1 MKTKKL
7 LTNSSFLNL
16 YQIFKL
22 KPTFLCAS
30 LLVCASSV
38 NAATKYRVNELKVIK
53 LTSTSILK
61 DVVVKGTVKNDL
73 GDALAGASVSVKG
86 TNVRVATNN
95 DGEFQITSPDG
106 GTLVFTYM
114 GYVSQEISVGNK
126 SLINVTMLVDDKK
139 YQMNEVVIVGYGT
152 QKRSDITGSVTSVPK
167 ERLSQLPVTNVL
179 HAMEGAVA
187 GIRISQSSSVPGSS
201 AGVQV
206 RGVNSINAGTSP
218 LTVIDG
224 VPFSNLGGSM
234 NDINPNDIESIEI
247 LKDASAVA
255 VYGTRGSSGVILI
268 TTKRGKTGK
277 PTIRYSTFAGPE
289 YQNKTLTPL
298 TPEQY
303 VQQYT
308 DFLAQKNQKPGAIPV
323 PNAYEQENY
332 TAGKTTNWLDEIS
345 QQGFIQDHN
354 LSISGG
360 GDKIKYFVSGAYQ
373 KQKGVLKGYQFGRA
387 SFRSNLDATITDW
400 LTAGT
405 SLFFADNNTDGGT
418 VSYSSAMQ
426 MSPYGRLRDANGE
439 YTIFPM
445 LSETYTKNPLLGLNA
460 DVLNRQKNLN
470 GIFYAEIKPK
480 FIPGLKYRLNTNYA
494 FLPSRA
500 ASYRGANTGDTD
512 QGTAAISNT
521 ETNSWIVEN
530 ILTYDKN
537 WGKHHLDVTA
547 LYSGQEKKYFISS
560 TTGKTF
566 INDEVSY
573 NNIGAAA
580 VVTASSFYS
589 REALVSQM
597 ARFNYSYDSK
607 YLFTATARRDGY
619 SAFGS
624 ATNKYGTFP
633 SVALG
638 WNISNENFLKDVKQI
653 DNIKLRASYGTSG
666 NQAVGVYQTIST
678 QGVTKYIFNGIT
690 ATGLVSSSLLT
701 SGVLGNAELNWESTT
716 GSNFA
721 IDFSILNSRI
731 SGTVEAYFTKTKD
744 VLLRRQ
750 LPTITGFGSIFDN
763 LGSVKNRGVEFT
775 LNTVNVKGKDF
786 TWSSNINFSSNRN
799 EIVSLYGDGK
809 DDIGNK
815 WFIGKPLYAVYDY
828 QLDGVWQVGED
839 ASQVDPGA
847 TPGSLKF
854 VDVNGDKKITEADRV
869 YQGSSLPKWTGGIM
883 NNFKYKQFGL
893 SVLIQT
899 AQGAK
904 INNPL
909 LNLQN
914 YGGRVSFPQE
924 VGYWTAANMNNT
936 QPSLTYT
943 NPKQYAYPVDQNYT
957 RIKDITLSYSLTQK
971 ALDKIKLGSLTAFVS
986 GRNIATFTDWV
997 GLDPEL
1003 SVSNTQSGLANS
1015 PLSYGIYPLV
1025 STFVFGLNIT
1035 LR

>member
-1 MKTKKL
+1 M
-7 LTNSSFLNL
+7 SFYRAINPKRTL
-16 YQIFKL
+16 
-22 KPTFLCAS
+22 LCAS
-30 LLVCASSV
+30 VLMLSTSV
-38 NAATKYRVNELKVIK
+38 NASIEKFVETTTINSNVNTNLRSDSYK
-53 LTSTSILK
+53 LLLAK
-61 DVVVKGTVKNDL
+61 DVIIKGTVTGEGGGIL
-73 GDALAGASVSVKG
+73 QGVAVTVKG
-86 TNVRVATNN
+86 SKISAGTNSA
-95 DGEFQITSPDG
+95 GEFQITAPEGS
-106 GTLVFTYM
+106 TLVFTYV
-114 GYVSQEISVGNK
+114 GYISQSVNITNK
-126 SLINVTMLVDDKK
+126 SVINITMAMDFDKYK
-139 YQMNEVVIVGYGT
+139 IDEVVVVGYGT

-167 ERLSQLPVTNVL
+167 ERLSKIPVTNVL
-179 HAMEGAVA
+179 HAIEGTTA

-206 RGVNSINAGTSP
+206 RGVNSINASTAP

-268 TTKRGKTGK
+268 TTKRGKSGK

-298 TPEQY
+298 TPDQY

-308 DFLAQKNQKPGAIPV
+308 DYLAQKNQVPGAIPV

-332 TAGKTTNWLDEIS
+332 TAGITTNWLDEIS

-373 KQKGVLKGYQFGRA
+373 KQTGVLKGYQFGRA
-387 SFRSNLDATITDW
+387 SFRSNLDADLTDW

-418 VSYSSAMQ
+418 SSYSAAMQ
-426 MSPYGRLRDANGE
+426 MSPYGRLRDPNGE

-445 LSETYTKNPLLGLNA
+445 LGETYTRNPLLGLNA

-470 GIFYAEIKPK
+470 GIVYAEVKPK
-480 FIPGLKYRLNTNYA
+480 FIPGLKYRINANYA
-494 FLPSRA
+494 FLPSRG

-512 QGTAAISNT
+512 GGTAAISNS

-530 ILTYDKN
+530 IVTYDKN

-547 LYSGQEKKYFISS
+547 LYSAQEKKYFINSM
-560 TTGKTF
+560 TGKTF

-573 NNIGAAA
+573 NNIGAA
-580 VVTASSFYS
+580 TLITGSSYYS

-597 ARFNYSYDSK
+597 GRFNYSYDSK

-624 ATNKYGTFP
+624 GTNKYGTFP

-666 NQAVGVYQTIST
+666 NQAVGVYQTITT
-678 QGVTKYIFNGIT
+678 QGVTKYVYGGAT

-701 SGVLGNAELNWESTT
+701 NGVLGNTELNWESTT

-721 IDFSILNSRI
+721 IDFSILKSRI
-731 SGTVEAYFTKTKD
+731 SGTVEAYFTKTED

-763 LGSVKNRGVEFT
+763 LGSVKNKGLEFT
-775 LNTVNVKGKDF
+775 LNTVNVEKKNF
-786 TWSSNINFSSNRN
+786 SWSSNINFSTNRN

-815 WFIGKPLYAVYDY
+815 WFIGKPLYAIYDY
-828 QLDGVWQVGED
+828 QVEGVWQIGED
-839 ASQVDPGA
+839 ASLVDPGA

-854 VDVNGDKKITEADRV
+854 VDTDKSGTITESDKV
-869 YQGSSLPKWTGGIM
+869 YQGSSLPKWTGGMM
-883 NNFKYKQFGL
+883 NNFKYKEFGL

-909 LNLQN
+909 LNLQS

-943 NPKQYAYPVDQNYT
+943 NPKNYAYPVDQNYT
-957 RIKDITLSYSLTQK
+957 RIKDITLSYSLTQN
-971 ALDKIKLGSLTAFVS
+971 ALDKLKVGSLTCFVS

-1003 SVSNTQSGLANS
+1003 SVSTTQAGVANS

-1025 STFVFGLNIT
+1025 SSFVFGLNVT